1 MIAAR
6 RISKYAK
13 FAGVAGECQSRA
25 KKKTENQRL
34 RKEMKWK
41 KSGNKKNAKDKK
53 DEGETM
59 KKKKKTTKKTT
70 KKTMKKKQKK
80 AAMESRRWG
89 RASAAP
95 GLTM

>member
-1 MIAAR
+1 MQSLPGLPESA
-6 RISKYAK
+6 SK
-13 FAGVAGECQSRA
+13 A

-59 KKKKKTTKKTT
+59 KKKKKT
-70 KKTMKKKQKK
+70 MKKKQKK

>member
-1 MIAAR
+1 MQ
-6 RISKYAK
+6 S
-13 FAGVAGECQSRA
+13 FAGVAESASRA

-59 KKKKKTTKKTT
+59 KKKKTT

>member
-1 MIAAR
+1 M
-6 RISKYAK
+6 
-13 FAGVAGECQSRA
+13 QSLPGLPENASRT

-59 KKKKKTTKKTT
+59 KKKKKTTKKT
-70 KKTMKKKQKK
+70 MKKKQKK